1 MRIAAVVL
9 FLHGKSAQEVAEQL
23 PDIYAGGLGL
33 RLENHDLSAW
43 FDASG
48 IRLAAGHAAR
58 FANTA
63 QHIAWEDAAV
73 RIQQLL
79 AAGQYATN
87 VELAE
92 APGRERAQVA
102 QSLWYLYAASFRP
115 GKC

>member
-1 MRIAAVVL
+1 MDAILRSGTPQMRVATAVL
-9 FLHGKSAQEVAEQL
+9 FLHGKSAREVAAQL

-33 RLENHDLSAW
+33 RLGNPDLSAW

-63 QHIAWEDAAV
+63 QHIAWADAAI
-73 RIQQLL
+73 RIQQLIEV
-79 AAGQYATN
+79 GQYATN

-92 APGRERAQVA
+92 VP
-102 QSLWYLYAASFRP
+102 
-115 GKC
+115 